1 MTITTAGPILHL
13 IRRLA
18 TDQRLRELPDQ
29 ELLGR
34 FSSGRDEAAF
44 SALLRRHGSMVL
56 DVCRNILGNEQDAED
71 AFQATLFPPIID
83 PRPFQGLLPPI
94 MDPLPDM
101 DRSRPTMCS
110 PRPKR
115 HSRSF
120 VRTPAT
126 SRRRRHWSK
135 RHSGSR
141 LGLKPRKRGTTIR
154 GTTRISTLRGSFIRY
169 LAKKLARSSNEVSQ
183 R

>member
-1 MTITTAGPILHL
+1 MTNTTAGPILHL

-71 AFQATLFPPIID
+71 AFQATFLVLAQKAGAI
-83 PRPFQGLLPPI
+83 RKKSSVGSWLYG
-94 MDPLPDM
+94 
-101 DRSRPTMCS
+101 
-110 PRPKR
+110 
-115 HSRSF
+115 
-120 VRTPAT
+120 VAY
-126 SRRRRHWSK
+126 RRENA
-135 RHSGSR
+135 G
-141 LGLKPRKRGTTIR
+141 GM
-154 GTTRISTLRGSFIRY
+154 
-169 LAKKLARSSNEVSQ
+169 
-183 R
+183 